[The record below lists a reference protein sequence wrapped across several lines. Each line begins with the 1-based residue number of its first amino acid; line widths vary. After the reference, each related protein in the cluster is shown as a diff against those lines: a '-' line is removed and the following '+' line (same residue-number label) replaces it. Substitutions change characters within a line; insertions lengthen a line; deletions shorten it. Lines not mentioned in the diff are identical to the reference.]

1 MGTLAPHHNGQR
13 RCPEDRSVPPTP
25 PRRAT
30 ARPRAVVALLAVL
43 LTAGCGAPPELRQP
57 SPTRAAR
64 TATPGPTGTATAVPS
79 PPVTGLPGLP
89 GTTTTPSSGLVAV
102 ACPAG
107 PSGQRVTDLV
117 RGRDVLP
124 GNARVQVKTGPLCAD
139 EWHYTVLDVAGYE
152 PLQVV
157 TRGPGGAPRLVTAG
171 TDVCTVEVRVA
182 APVGIR
188 TLACDAG
195 TVPGFGA

>member
-1 MGTLAPHHNGQR
+1 MGTAGPGRNGQR
-13 RCPEDRSVPPTP
+13 RCHEDRSVPPTP

-30 ARPRAVVALLAVL
+30 ARPRAAVVALLVVL
-43 LTAGCGAPPELRQP
+43 LTAGCGAPPDLRQP
-57 SPTRAAR
+57 APTRA
-64 TATPGPTGTATAVPS
+64 ATPGPTGTPTAVPS
-79 PPVTGLPGLP
+79 PPVTGLPELP
-89 GTTTTPSSGLVAV
+89 GTGSTSSPGLVAV
-102 ACPAG
+102 TCTAG

-124 GNARVQVKTGPLCAD
+124 RDARVQVKTGPLCAD
-139 EWHYTVLDVAGYE
+139 DWHYTVLDVAGYE

-182 APVGIR
+182 APAGIR
-188 TLACDAG
+188 ALACDAG
-195 TVPGFGA
+195 TVTVFGA

>member
-1 MGTLAPHHNGQR
+1 M
-13 RCPEDRSVPPTP
+13 PPTP

-64 TATPGPTGTATAVPS
+64 TATPGPTGTATAVPN

-124 GNARVQVKTGPLCAD
+124 GNVRVQVKTGPLCAD

-157 TRGPGGAPRLVTAG
+157 TRGLGGAPRLVTAG